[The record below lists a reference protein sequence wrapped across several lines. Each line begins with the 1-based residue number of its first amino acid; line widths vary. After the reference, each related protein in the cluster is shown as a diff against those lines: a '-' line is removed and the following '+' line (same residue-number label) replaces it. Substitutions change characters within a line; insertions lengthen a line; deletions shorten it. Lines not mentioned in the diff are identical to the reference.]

1 MDVLARF
8 CRLNT
13 PMKTVPTEY
22 SEYSSTKPL
31 SITNGLETCEGVTC
45 ELDIPT
51 LKFESWEACGTVALG
66 KKFSSHIA
74 HMPSVCCAASSL
86 LAPFSNRHLLDP
98 VRSRF
103 RSLIK
108 ALEQT
113 RHGTANVQVRKK
125 TPLFCLSEVPMLM
138 FAQISS
144 LHVESSL

>member
-1 MDVLARF
+1 MWNSCSL
-8 CRLNT
+8 LQ
-13 PMKTVPTEY
+13 
-22 SEYSSTKPL
+22 
-31 SITNGLETCEGVTC
+31 
-45 ELDIPT
+45 
-51 LKFESWEACGTVALG
+51 CGG

-74 HMPSVCCAASSL
+74 HMPTVCCAASAL

-113 RHGTANVQVRKK
+113 RRGAANVQARKK
-125 TPLFCLSEVPMLM
+125 TPLFCLSELPMESLLM
-138 FAQISS
+138 FVQISS